1 MIEKNAD
8 DTKFLAWLTIGMIL
22 ASLFIFKSYLHYMLV
37 AAVLALATSHVS
49 SALINLLSRTK
60 KVSFLNKNKKGITAL
75 LLTSFFLFMIFT
87 PMLYFISMTY
97 EQASSLD
104 LAQIK
109 QTLTEVIDKT
119 TEILSKISFLQEPLA
134 KIKAE
139 GLSFI
144 SGPAVDAML
153 EGAKGFVL
161 GAGSLIGQITWILLF
176 YFLFIVYGQQILQ
189 FLARLMPM
197 PYEHEKYLY
206 SECTGTVAVVFYG
219 TLFNMIAQGFSFGLL
234 MLFIGDYDA
243 LYLGV
248 LAGFCSV
255 IPIVGAAL
263 IYVPI
268 VGLELLDG
276 NFVNCIIVLLFSW
289 VFMGVFVDNVLRMIF
304 IGYLKKRL
312 GFQYTM
318 NEILILLA
326 MLAGIAAFGFWGLII
341 GPSVLALTLAAANLY
356 SSSEENK

>member
-1 MIEKNAD
+1 MIEKRTD
-8 DTKFLAWLTIGMIL
+8 DTKFLAWLTIGMIF

-37 AAVLALATSHVS
+37 AAVLALATSHIA
-49 SALINLLSRTK
+49 SASMNQLSRTK
-60 KVSFLNKNKKGITAL
+60 ENGFFNKNKKMITAL

-97 EQASSLD
+97 EQASNLD
-104 LAQIK
+104 LPQIK
-109 QTLTEVIDKT
+109 LTLTEIVDKT

-139 GLSFI
+139 GVSFI
-144 SGPAVDAML
+144 SGPAIDAVL
-153 EGAKGFVL
+153 GGAKGFVM
-161 GAGSLIGQITWILLF
+161 GAGSLLGQITWILLF
-176 YFLFIVYGQQILQ
+176 YFLFNIYGQQILQ
-189 FLARLMPM
+189 FIARLAPM
-197 PYEHEKYLY
+197 SYEHEKYLY

-219 TLFNMIAQGFSFGLL
+219 TLFNMVAQGFSFGLL
-234 MLFIGDYDA
+234 MLFIGDYNA

-255 IPIVGAAL
+255 IPIIGAAL

-268 VGLELLDG
+268 VGLELLEG
-276 NFVNCIIVLLFSW
+276 NFMNCVIVLLFAW
-289 VFMGVFVDNVLRMIF
+289 IFMGVFVDNVLRMIF
-304 IGYLKKRL
+304 IGSLKKMF

-326 MLAGIAAFGFWGLII
+326 ILAGIAAFGFWGLII

-356 SSSEENK
+356 SSAEDN